1 MNPNAHTVLIV
12 IALILAVAS
21 IIRPTW
27 LLVAV
32 SVILIC
38 ADLLIN

>member
-27 LLVAV
+27 PLVAV

-38 ADLLIN
+38 ADLLIK